1 MSYAPL
7 IRAMVRLDLL
17 YSDRL
22 HVLRSSRAMVRLD
35 LLYSDR
41 LQVLRSSRAMVRL
54 DLLYGDRLDVLRS
67 SRAMV
72 RLDLLYSDR
81 LHVLRSSAVDVPLCV
96 LHCCEGV
103 VLPMF
108 LWRNKSSTPYSNPVS
123 IKPDALDMD
132 SWRGIPGRRGP
143 HPCGNS
149 TEWILEQGWF
159 PPRSWCSRPY
169 EGKAERLQTILNV
182 YPLLSMFFQYDIGW
196 YKGVMYNITWTNLN
210 LFHRQIKLLCDSVQ
224 ETKSSI
230 CRSIST

>member
-1 MSYAPL
+1 MTDFMSYAPL

-17 YSDRL
+17 YSDRLHDLRSFRAMIRLDLLSDRLHVLCSSRAMVRLDLLYSARL

-159 PPRSWCSRPY
+159 PPRS
-169 EGKAERLQTILNV
+169 
-182 YPLLSMFFQYDIGW
+182 
-196 YKGVMYNITWTNLN
+196 
-210 LFHRQIKLLCDSVQ
+210 
-224 ETKSSI
+224 
-230 CRSIST
+230 